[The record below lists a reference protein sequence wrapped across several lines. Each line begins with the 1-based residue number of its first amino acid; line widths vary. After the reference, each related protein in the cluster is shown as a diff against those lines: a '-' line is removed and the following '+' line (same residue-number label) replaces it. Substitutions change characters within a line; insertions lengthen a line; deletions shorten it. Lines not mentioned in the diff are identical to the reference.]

1 MQDIVWIILSRLKG
15 LGIKKLIRISEL
27 FPQMSVE
34 DLSTDNFIKELSKFY
49 YDQQVIDELR
59 GISHV
64 KLLEEKAREFIDFHN
79 KFGIEV
85 IPYSNEKFP
94 TQLKLIKDPPMVL
107 YCKGNIEALRKTDN
121 VAVVGTRKPSDM
133 GVKIAEKVS
142 ISFAERNFT
151 IVSGL
156 ALGIDTI
163 AHKAALKA
171 NQTTIAVMAGSLQKI
186 YPKENTI
193 LAEQIL
199 SNKGLLVSEAPIG
212 SPTLKSAFVKR
223 DRIQS
228 GLSIGVCPIQTD
240 VNGGTMHTIRY
251 AHEQKRLLFTPKI
264 LEQESL
270 PVYGGILEAINK
282 HGALIL
288 ETTEDYGKL
297 INLMRTKYQDQINKL
312 SINKSFIKPKIIEEN
327 VEQISLFES
336 TSYSFPT
343 ASFNN
348 EIKNLM
354 HEIVEV
360 ARKNNLDKQT
370 ILDEMSRVWRN

>member
-1 MQDIVWIILSRLKG
+1 MEDIVWIILSRLKG
-15 LGIKKLIRISEL
+15 LGIKKLIRIYEL
-27 FPQMSVE
+27 FPQMRVE
-34 DLSTDNFIKELSKFY
+34 DLSNDNFIKELSKFY
-49 YDQQVIDELR
+49 YDQQVIDSLKE
-59 GISHV
+59 IKYV
-64 KLLEEKAREFIDFHN
+64 MLLEEKARDFIEFHK
-79 KFGIEV
+79 KFDIEV
-85 IPYSNEKFP
+85 IPYSSEKYP
-94 TQLKLIKDPPMVL
+94 IQLKFIKDPPMVL
-107 YCKGNIEALRKTDN
+107 YCKGNIDALRKTDN

-142 ISFAERNFT
+142 ISFAERDFT

-193 LAEQIL
+193 LAEKIL
-199 SNKGLLVSEAPIG
+199 SNKGLLVSESPIG
-212 SPTLKSAFVKR
+212 STILKSAFVKR

-251 AHEQKRLLFTPKI
+251 AHEQNRLLFTPKI
-264 LEQESL
+264 LEPEGL
-270 PVYGGILEAINK
+270 PVYGGIMEAINK
-282 HGALIL
+282 YGALIL
-288 ETTEDYGKL
+288 ETTEDYEKL
-297 INLMRTKYQDQINKL
+297 ITLMRHKYRDQIYKTLETKN
-312 SINKSFIKPKIIEEN
+312 SIKPTITKKS

-336 TSYSFPT
+336 SYSVPT
-343 ASFNN
+343 VSFNN
-348 EIKNLM
+348 EISSLI

-370 ILDEMSRVWRN
+370 VLDEMSRVWRS